1 MTLRLL
7 PLLAAA
13 RRSAATAVAAGN
25 RNRVP
30 TATATSP
37 NANQVRVGAIR
48 YTAPLNCGL
57 STLGGAWANF
67 FAVSSGGESSAGL
80 PSFNLT
86 LSLDYPV
93 GQATRQRITIG
104 GQDTALFAPGDLKFQ
119 DLLTV
124 NIAPGDVYDIYWQKE
139 TLGAGGGT
147 YTMLTNQFYGPGRG
161 DRLTSSASTA
171 DRTLTGTVAAVAA
184 LTADYGPTLLYGE
197 PAVAGYTCIHVIG
210 DSRAWGTGD
219 KAGTTSQGDYLP
231 GTSPAAPFINIGN
244 TGWIERAIAGRHG
257 LFNLAVPGRQAASFT
272 QALNAK
278 NFAVAAKTR
287 PTHVILAACVNDL
300 LASGA
305 GATTAANVI
314 LRNQAIQAYYRAT
327 YPGVKTVWPTCSP
340 VAASS
345 DAWASLG
352 NQSLSGTVAGIATPN
367 WANFTDNTGA
377 SGRSFYNAQVRA
389 NTVGADMILDQSAL
403 VEDPSDGR
411 FWKSTGGN
419 ARTNDGIHESQLG
432 HTEASASLNPV
443 LFDPPSSAS
452 RLLLEGG
459 SLLLLEDSSQL
470 LLES

>member
-1 MTLRLL
+1 MALRLL

-13 RRSAATAVAAGN
+13 RRPAATAIAAGN

-37 NANQVRVGAIR
+37 NANPVRIGTIR
-48 YTAPLNCGL
+48 YTAPSNCGL

-67 FAVSSGGESSAGL
+67 FAASSGGESSAGL

-104 GQDTALFAPGDLKFQ
+104 GQDTALMNPGDLKFQ
-119 DLLTV
+119 DALAV
-124 NIAPGDVYDIYWQKE
+124 SIAPGDVYDIYWQKE

-147 YTMLTNQFYGPGRG
+147 YAMLTNQFYGPSRG

-171 DRTLTGTVAAVAA
+171 DRTLTGAVAAVAA

-197 PAVAGYTCIHVIG
+197 PAVAGGTCVHIIG

-244 TGWIERAIAGRHG
+244 TGWIERAIGGRHG
-257 LFNLAVPGRQAASFT
+257 LLNLAVPGRQASSFT
-272 QALNAK
+272 QALNPK

-327 YPGVKTVWPTCSP
+327 FPGVKVGWTTCSP
-340 VAASS
+340 VAAST
-345 DAWASLG
+345 DAWTSLG
-352 NQSLSGTVAGIATPN
+352 GQSLSGTVAGIASPY
-367 WANFTDNTGA
+367 WANFTDNTGS
-377 SGRSFYNAQVRA
+377 SGRSYYNTQVRA
-389 NTVGADMILDQSAL
+389 NTVGADFILDQSAR

-411 FWKSTGGN
+411 FWNSAGGL
-419 ARTNDGIHESQLG
+419 ARSNDGVHDSQLG
-432 HTEASASLNPV
+432 HTEASAALNPA

-452 RLLLEGG
+452 RLLAETSDRLLAEDG
-459 SLLLLEDSSQL
+459 STLIT
-470 LLES
+470 ES